1 MKKLLVIWL
10 FLLACISSAF
20 SQTLDKAEFENV
32 VIAFNSQLPMSMGP
46 TMTWESMSMDDKEVF
61 CKYQIND
68 IGNALSKMKQ
78 SDEQLR
84 NHIKMMLA
92 GSDDTKKL
100 FQTIAELGL
109 NFHVSM
115 VSENTGD
122 SREVIFT
129 PAELRE
135 CVESGVSLDVKVNM
149 ILEATKPQLP
159 VTLMAGMTIINMQ
172 KQDGFIVTVIEVDE
186 NQYNLACFQSKKAL
200 EGIENYAN
208 TDMATQYQWQ
218 LFAEA
223 GLGVRYTYIGSISKK
238 SINLDIPN
246 QRLKELLKEKDE

>member
-1 MKKLLVIWL
+1 MKKRLVIWV
-10 FLLACISSAF
+10 FLMASISISF
-20 SQTLDKAEFENV
+20 SQTLDKVEFENV
-32 VIAFNSQLPMSMGP
+32 VISLNSQLPMFTKTSL
-46 TMTWESMSMDDKEVF
+46 TWESMLMNDKEIF
-61 CKYQIND
+61 CKFQIND
-68 IGNALSKMKQ
+68 IDNSLSKMKM
-78 SDEQLR
+78 SEEQLR
-84 NHIKMMLA
+84 NRVKMMLA
-92 GSDDTKKL
+92 GSNDTKKL
-100 FQTIAELGL
+100 FLTIAELGL

-122 SREVIFT
+122 SREVILT

-186 NQYNLACFQSKKAL
+186 NQYNLAGFQSKKAL

-238 SINLDIPN
+238 SINIDIPN
-246 QRLKELLKEKDE
+246 HRLKELLKERDE

>member
-1 MKKLLVIWL
+1 MKKLLVIWS

-61 CKYQIND
+61 CTYQIND

-122 SREVIFT
+122 SRDVIFT

-149 ILEATKPQLP
+149 ILEVTKPQLP

-186 NQYNLACFQSKKAL
+186 NQYNLAGIQSKKAL